1 LVTRRSKPA
10 AAEQQPAKQEREIKN
25 RLLATLPEKE
35 LLLVREHLEFLDLPD
50 HLTLHEAHD
59 EVKYIYFP
67 NSGMIS
73 LVIAMQDGKTVEVA
87 LVGREGATSISAAS
101 GPTRNPIREIMQ
113 ISGNGYRIKIDEL
126 RKLLP
131 VAPQFKHMLSRY
143 TLMLNMQM
151 AQTAACNRL
160 HDIEQR
166 LARWLLMAQER
177 VESSMLMIT
186 HDFLATML
194 GTDRPTV
201 SSTAGV
207 LQKLNIINYR
217 RGAVTILDTPKL
229 QTFACECFGV
239 IQRYNEEYW
248 G

>member
-1 LVTRRSKPA
+1 LATRRLKTEMATPL
-10 AAEQQPAKQEREIKN
+10 PVRQEREIRNKV
-25 RLLATLPEKE
+25 LATLPEKE
-35 LLLVREHLEFLDLPD
+35 FGLIRDQLEYIDLPD

-73 LVIAMQDGKTVEVA
+73 LVIAMQDGKTVEVG
-87 LVGREGATSISAAS
+87 LVGREGATSIGAAS
-101 GPTRNPIREIMQ
+101 GPNRNPIREIMQ
-113 ISGNGYRIKIDEL
+113 IGGNGYRVKIEEL
-126 RKLLP
+126 RKVLQN
-131 VAPQFKHMLSRY
+131 APELKHRLSRY

-177 VESSMLMIT
+177 VESSLLMIT

-229 QTFACECFGV
+229 QSFACECFSV
-239 IQRYNEEYW
+239 IQRYDSEYW
-248 G
+248 A

>member
-1 LVTRRSKPA
+1 LATRRSKIQNTVELPVR
-10 AAEQQPAKQEREIKN
+10 QEREIRNK
-25 RLLATLPEKE
+25 LVASLPEKE
-35 LLLVREHLEFLDLPD
+35 FALVQNHLEFLDLPD
-50 HLTLHEAHD
+50 HLVLHEAHD
-59 EVKYIYFP
+59 ETKYIYFP

-87 LVGREGATSISAAS
+87 LVGREGATSIAAAS
-101 GPTRNPIREIMQ
+101 GSNRTPIREVMQ
-113 ISGNGYRIKIDEL
+113 IGGNGYRMRIDEL
-126 RKLLP
+126 RKVLSE
-131 VAPQFKHMLSRY
+131 APQLKHRLTRY
-143 TLMLNMQM
+143 SLMLNMQM

-177 VESSMLMIT
+177 VESSLLLIT

-207 LQKLNIINYR
+207 LQKLGIINYR

-229 QTFACECFGV
+229 QGFACECFNV
-239 IQRYNEEYW
+239 IRRYNEEYW
-248 G
+248 I

>member
-1 LVTRRSKPA
+1 LATRR
-10 AAEQQPAKQEREIKN
+10 AKIQNTVELPVRQEREIRNK
-25 RLLATLPEKE
+25 LVASLPEKE
-35 LLLVREHLEFLDLPD
+35 FALVQNHLEFLDLPD
-50 HLTLHEAHD
+50 HLVLHEAHD
-59 EVKYIYFP
+59 ETKYIYFP

-87 LVGREGATSISAAS
+87 LVGREGATSIAAAS
-101 GPTRNPIREIMQ
+101 GSNRTPIREVMQ
-113 ISGNGYRIKIDEL
+113 IGGNGYRMRIDEL
-126 RKLLP
+126 RKILSE
-131 VAPQFKHMLSRY
+131 APQLKHRLSRY
-143 TLMLNMQM
+143 SLMLNMQM

-177 VESSMLMIT
+177 VESSLLLIT

-207 LQKLNIINYR
+207 LQKLGIINYR
-217 RGAVTILDTPKL
+217 RGAVTILDTQKL
-229 QTFACECFGV
+229 QGFACECFSV

-248 G
+248 I

>member
-1 LVTRRSKPA
+1 LATRRTKTA
-10 AAEQQPAKQEREIKN
+10 AAEQQPARERELKN
-25 RLLATLPEKE
+25 RLLSALPEKE
-35 LLLVREHLEFLDLPD
+35 LQLVREHLEFLDLPD

-101 GPTRNPIREIMQ
+101 GPIRNPIREIMQ
-113 ISGNGYRIKIDEL
+113 ISGNGYRIKIEEL

-131 VAPQFKHMLSRY
+131 AAPQFRHMLNRY

-229 QTFACECFGV
+229 QSFACECVGV
-239 IQRYNEEYW
+239 IQRYNDEYW

>member
-1 LVTRRSKPA
+1 M
-10 AAEQQPAKQEREIKN
+10 I
-25 RLLATLPEKE
+25 
-35 LLLVREHLEFLDLPD
+35 LVREQLEYLDLPD

-67 NSGMIS
+67 DSGMIS

-87 LVGREGATSISAAS
+87 LVGREGATSISAPS
-101 GPTRNPIREIMQ
+101 GLVRSPIREIMQ
-113 ISGNGYRIKIDEL
+113 ISGDGYRMKIDEL

-131 VAPQFKHMLSRY
+131 VAPQLKHLLNRY

-239 IQRYNEEYW
+239 IQRYNQEYW